1 MEVWRVRRL
10 TAHATSL
17 TNSDGADEI
26 TLETRTSEWR
36 SAAPLEWDP
45 RRESAQEIHSPG
57 VSCLP
62 LPVPAWLAVAAVAEH
77 RVVGRATRPEGARR
91 LPVTVP
97 ARRGGN
103 APRRLFDRCKE
114 CPSSDTTL

>member
-62 LPVPAWLAVAAVAEH
+62 LPVPAWLVAAAAEH

-97 ARRGGN
+97 VCIQNIPIG
-103 APRRLFDRCKE
+103 L
-114 CPSSDTTL
+114 